1 MQKEMRE
8 HSLVRVLLRH
18 SSPTIKREL
27 VCRFEGE
34 SIVVT
39 VFNSIIT
46 GPGGSRNQGYNG
58 LSEN

>member
-1 MQKEMRE
+1 MKKEMRE
-8 HSLVRVLLRH
+8 HSLVRVLLQH

-39 VFNSIIT
+39 VSIIT